1 MLPIPV
7 DWTERVAN
15 LFLKTLQKILKTV
28 FVKYISYLIYNFSLT
43 FTTTALKKVNKFSP
57 YGVRVYRDWKTH
69 QCGSVIRGFNIII
82 PCRANTTNNS
92 KKRETNIYDISS
104 CTKDIA
110 HAKCRFDD
118 FITFLYL
125 FMNVVKIFV
134 R

>member
-57 YGVRVYRDWKTH
+57 LVYVFTGTGRRINVAV
-69 QCGSVIRGFNIII
+69 SSEVL
-82 PCRANTTNNS
+82 
-92 KKRETNIYDISS
+92 IS
-104 CTKDIA
+104 
-110 HAKCRFDD
+110 
-118 FITFLYL
+118 
-125 FMNVVKIFV
+125 
-134 R
+134 